1 MAGAHTHTFDKN
13 KGAASGTARYV
24 PEDAGGIPTASSGTV
39 KTSSAGGHTHT
50 VKIDS
55 TNTQATKLNAASETA
70 SAGKGKAFNNMPPY
84 VTVYAWERT
93 S

>member
-1 MAGAHTHTFDKN
+1 MKADELK
-13 KGAASGTARYV
+13 KWI
-24 PEDAGGIPTASSGTV
+24 EELID
-39 KTSSAGGHTHT
+39 
-50 VKIDS
+50 KIDS